1 MENLKSSSKF
11 HHHLILD
18 WLIQSHRPLIFYLFL
33 LIYFHWLIF
42 NHLYYSAFKL
52 LFSIVCNFLLIPSN
66 IFLNEVLYILPLEF
80 WFIYFKK
87 SSTSFFTLHP
97 EYIHRFAVALS
108 RTLSANSLFWHFDTL
123 LINWFPLYPQLSHEL
138 WTIFSVSVC
147 LVIFIRSQTL

>member
-1 MENLKSSSKF
+1 MLQSC
-11 HHHLILD
+11 LILWD
-18 WLIQSHRPLIFYLFL
+18 L
-33 LIYFHWLIF
+33 
-42 NHLYYSAFKL
+42 
-52 LFSIVCNFLLIPSN
+52 VCNFLLIPSN

-147 LVIFIRSQTL
+147 LVIFIIPMDSSPPGSSVHKILQVRILEWVAISFS